1 MNNKSADL
9 LISLPPTMCDHLGDY
24 DPDLAARAFA
34 TCDPPEAQL
43 GSGGGTAH
51 VLNQAWNDAGQ
62 TQSFS
67 DWISSGQKIVLHGG
81 GESRRL
87 PAYAAIGKLLMP
99 VPVLRWTRG
108 QRLGQTLLD
117 LNEPFLNTAF
127 NMAGDSARVM
137 IASGDVLLRSN
148 DPIQDLP
155 DADVVLLGMWAA
167 PEVAQNYGVMF
178 CDRFDPGTLTTFL
191 QKPSPDEI
199 RDRSRELAFL
209 IDIGVWL
216 LSEKAVRC
224 LMAKCGWQDGD
235 DRFSVN
241 DLPNNYDLYGEWSQH
256 FGSQPLA
263 ADSDVSELTVAVAPI
278 RSGEFY
284 HFGTTSDVI
293 ESVYSLQN
301 LVTDQYQLG
310 AVASLG
316 QPKQFIQDSFF
327 GAPLRRQENE
337 SLWVERSCIPD
348 SWTMGR
354 RNVLTGVPENQWQL
368 KLQDGVCLD
377 FVPVDKN
384 LVAIR
389 PYGFSDRFRGAISD
403 ESTQWLEQSAGTWFD
418 GRGIQWEQAGIDP
431 DTDLQVAQLFPV
443 VAADSIEEGFI
454 RWLIAD
460 PDSQDGDSESHKKRW
475 IDARRLSARELG
487 QQVDLNAVKESRL
500 QLRQDALSVMV
511 SHGKHSIFYNLDLA
525 DVAGS
530 FSRSDAP
537 LPPPV
542 DSSRDLM
549 MAVHDRMFR
558 SEVLKCRDDDTWKD
572 EEAAAFQFLADAIVE
587 PYLREPVVP
596 KNQLANDQIVWARS
610 PARVDMAGGWTD
622 TPPYCLEQGGSVV
635 NIALNL
641 NGQPP
646 IQAFA
651 RRCDELTITMRS
663 IDLGISETVS
673 TYEELGSYRDVT
685 SGFSVAKAALCL
697 CGFHPDF
704 NGGKF
709 DSLADQL
716 KEFGGGIDVSML
728 AAIPKGSGLG
738 TSSILSGTV
747 LGALSEQCG
756 FHWDQQALAAR
767 VSAVEQMLGS
777 GGGWQD
783 QIGGL
788 LPGAKIVE
796 TRPGM
801 DQHPAVRW
809 LPNDFFRSAEYSS
822 RAMLYYTGITRLAHN
837 VLGEIVRGMFLN
849 DPARLSV
856 LDGIGANAH
865 RCFEAVQRFDFEDFG
880 SSVDLSWRLNQALD
894 SGTNPPNVAS
904 MIERIEPHVSGLK
917 LAGAGGG
924 GFMYLFAKDAEHARQ
939 LRRELEAN
947 PPNERARFVE
957 MSVSTTGLQV
967 TRS

>member
-1 MNNKSADL
+1 
-9 LISLPPTMCDHLGDY
+9 MCRQLAEYH
-24 DPDLAARAFA
+24 PELAARAFA
-34 TCDPPEAQL
+34 TCDPPETQL

-51 VLNQAWNDAGQ
+51 VLNQAWNDTGKT

-67 DWISSGQKIVLHGG
+67 EWVLNGKKIVLHAG

-99 VPVLRWTRG
+99 VPVLRWSRG

-117 LNEPFLNTAF
+117 LNEPFLNSAF
-127 NMAGDSARVM
+127 DKAGQSARVL
-137 IASGDVLLRSN
+137 IASGDVMLRSN
-148 DPIQDLP
+148 DPIQNLP

-167 PEVAQNYGVMF
+167 PEVAQNYGVML
-178 CDRFDPGTLTTFL
+178 CDRLNPEKLVTFL

-199 RDRSRELAFL
+199 RDRSRELAFM

-216 LSEKAVRC
+216 LSERAVRC
-224 LMAKCGWQDGD
+224 LMAKCGWQENGD
-235 DRFSVN
+235 KFSAGN
-241 DLPNNYDLYGEWSQH
+241 LPNNYDLYGQWSQH
-256 FGSQPLA
+256 FGSEPLA
-263 ADSDVSELTVAVAPI
+263 VDTEVSELSVAVAPI
-278 RSGEFY
+278 KSGEFY
-284 HFGTTSDVI
+284 HFGTTNDLV

-301 LVTDQYQLG
+301 LVTDQSQLG

-327 GAPLRRQENE
+327 GAPLRRQEND
-337 SLWVERSCIPD
+337 SLWVERSHIPATWKL
-348 SWTMGR
+348 SK

-368 KLQDGVCLD
+368 SLADGVCLD
-377 FVPVDKN
+377 FVPVGDG

-403 ESTQWLEQSAGTWFD
+403 ESTQWLEQSAGKWFGD
-418 GRGIQWEQAGIDP
+418 RNIKWPQAKIAP
-431 DTDLQVAQLFPV
+431 STDLQEAALFPV
-443 VAADSIEEGFI
+443 FAEDSIEEGFVS
-454 RWLIAD
+454 WLVAC
-460 PDSQDGDSESHKKRW
+460 PESSGSNDAHRKMW
-475 IDARRLSARELG
+475 IDAKRLSARELG
-487 QQVDLNAVKESRL
+487 QQVELKEVKQSRL

-511 SHGKHSIFYNLDLA
+511 SHGKHSIFYNLDLG
-525 DVAGS
+525 DVAKT
-530 FSRSDAP
+530 FSQSGMP
-537 LPPPV
+537 LPAPT
-542 DSSRDLM
+542 DSSSDLM

-558 SEVLKCRDDDTWKD
+558 SEVLKCRQDDAWKD
-572 EEAAAFQFLADAIVE
+572 EEAAAFRFLEDAIVE

-596 KNQLANDQIVWARS
+596 KNQLAGDQIVWARS
-610 PARVDMAGGWTD
+610 PARVDLAGGWTD

-651 RRCDELTITMRS
+651 RRCDDLAITVRS
-663 IDLGISETVS
+663 IDLGISETIT
-673 TYEELGSYRDVT
+673 TYEDLGAYRDVS

-704 NGGKF
+704 NGAKF
-709 DSLADQL
+709 DSLSEQL
-716 KEFGGGIDVSML
+716 KAFGGGVDMSML

-738 TSSILSGTV
+738 TSSILAGTV
-747 LGALSEQCG
+747 LGVLSDQCG
-756 FHWDQQALAAR
+756 FRWDQQALAAR
-767 VSAVEQMLGS
+767 VSAVEQMLGT

-783 QIGGL
+783 QLGGL
-788 LPGAKIVE
+788 LPGAKLVQ

-809 LPNDFFRSAEYSS
+809 LPNDFFLSNEYKS
-822 RAMLYYTGITRLAHN
+822 RALLYYTGITRLAHN

-849 DPARLSV
+849 DPTRLSV
-856 LDGIGANAH
+856 LAGIGTNSH
-865 RCFEAVQRFDFEDFG
+865 RCFDAVQRFDFEDFA
-880 SSVDLSWRLNQALD
+880 SSIDLSWQLNQALD
-894 SGTNPPNVAS
+894 SGTNPPQVS
-904 MIERIEPHVSGLK
+904 SIIERIEPHVSGLK
-917 LAGAGGG
+917 LSGAGGG
-924 GFMYLFAKDAEHARQ
+924 GFMYLIAKDAAHARQ
-939 LRRELEAN
+939 LRQELESD
-947 PPNERARFVE
+947 PPNEGARFVD